1 MLSGQENRFIRF
13 MGSAAQSLIPLFV
26 EGEER
31 ISAPYRWRVDFRSS
45 LTPSATAAFL
55 GKELACQIGDG
66 KKTRLVQGVV
76 TAMDEHT
83 DAQGAPLYTATL
95 EPRLALLD
103 LGSNLAVFQNISVP
117 DLVCQILRRNDINHI
132 ELRLHASYQP
142 REYCI
147 QYRESDFG
155 FINRLLESEGIYY
168 FFSHKADRH
177 TLILADHSSGHHAAP
192 VPVMPWL
199 PIAGKGEGEGVETW
213 TGHATLTAA
222 AVEFRAYSMEQA
234 ESVSGESK
242 CNSSDRGVKGVNFAD
257 AHGFSLRD
265 QLKSAARLKMEQL
278 EAGTQRAEAQLKA
291 WWLTCGERFSLDAH
305 LSNNGAYNI
314 SSLRLQATSNL
325 DGDMMDFQ
333 CRAVVFDNASTWRP
347 PETTPVPEIAGI
359 LTATVVGPTS
369 EEVHTDKFGR
379 IKIQFPWDRE
389 NKHDDSSSCWVRVSQ
404 PWSGGRFGGMFI
416 PRIGSEVVVSFVHGH
431 PDYPMV
437 TGTVFN
443 GKNLPPLALPAEK
456 SQSGFISRSVLDG
469 SVEEGHQLR
478 FDDKKGEEKLLLTS
492 QKDLIL
498 TVKND
503 VLTDI
508 ANEVKETIGA
518 SRTTEIT
525 KGNDSLTL
533 SQGNRTLALEQG
545 NLSTSLKQGN
555 MQLSLQKGDYS
566 LDVKGNQKESLSGGN
581 HSLSVSGGGSS
592 VKADKACI
600 IESTQSIELKV
611 GSSKVSITP
620 AGITISGTTIKI
632 EGTATTDLNGA
643 MVTVK
648 GSGMTQVKGGVVMVG

>member
-13 MGSAAQSLIPLFV
+13 MDTAAQSFIPVSV

-31 ISAPYRWRVDFRSS
+31 LSAPYRWRINFRSS
-45 LTPSATAAFL
+45 LASSATGALL

-66 KKTRLVQGVV
+66 KKSRLVQGVV
-76 TAMDEHT
+76 TAMDERT
-83 DAQGAPLYTATL
+83 DAEGTPLYTATL
-95 EPRLALLD
+95 QPRLALLD
-103 LGSNLAVFQNISVP
+103 LGCNLAVFQNISVP
-117 DLVCQILRRNDINHI
+117 DLVCQILRRNGINHI
-132 ELRLHASYQP
+132 ELRLHARYQP

-147 QYRESDFG
+147 QYRESDFC
-155 FINRLLESEGIYY
+155 FINRLLEAEGIYY
-168 FFSHKADRH
+168 FFSHQADRH
-177 TLILADHSSGHHAAP
+177 TLILIDHPSGHHSAS

-199 PIAGKGEGEGVETW
+199 PLAGKGEGEGVDSW
-213 TGHATLTAA
+213 TGHARLTAA
-222 AVEFRAYSMEQA
+222 AVELRAYSMEQA
-234 ESVSGESK
+234 ESVQGDCQCGSRERGASGVS
-242 CNSSDRGVKGVNFAD
+242 FAD
-257 AHGFSLRD
+257 AHGASQRELL
-265 QLKSAARLKMEQL
+265 QSAARLKMEQL
-278 EAGTQRAEAQLKA
+278 ETGTQRAEARLQA
-291 WWLTCGERFSLDAH
+291 WWLSCGERFSMDAH
-305 LSNNGAYNI
+305 LSDNGAWNI
-314 SSLRLQATSNL
+314 SALSLQAESNYD
-325 DGDMMDFQ
+325 DGRPDFQ
-333 CRAVVFDNASTWRP
+333 CHATVFDNTLTWRP
-347 PETTPVPEIAGI
+347 GATTPVPEIPGI
-359 LTATVVGPTS
+359 LTATVVGPAS
-369 EEVHTDKFGR
+369 EEVHTDKYGR
-379 IKIQFPWDRE
+379 IKIQFPWDSE
-389 NKHDDSSSCWVRVSQ
+389 NKQDDSSSCWVRVSQ

-416 PRIGSEVVVSFVHGH
+416 PRIGSEVVISFVHGH

-443 GKNLPPLALPAEK
+443 GKNLPPLELPAEK
-456 SQSGFISRSVLDG
+456 NQSGFISRSLPDG

-478 FDDKKGEEKLLLTS
+478 FDDKKGEEKLFLTS

-503 VLTDI
+503 VVTDI
-508 ANEVKETIGA
+508 TNEVKESIGA
-518 SRTTEIT
+518 SRTTEIA

-533 SQGNRTLALEQG
+533 SQGN
-545 NLSTSLKQGN
+545 LSTSLQQGN
-555 MQLSLQKGDYS
+555 MQLSLQQGDYS

-592 VKADKACI
+592 VKADKACV

-643 MVTVK
+643 MVTIK